1 VLVLGVVHWTAS
13 GPPSYSRGQFREGD
27 MRPTDRLAAEND
39 RLRLRIEALE
49 RLAAE
54 SRQAEEAR
62 RQSEE
67 QTLRGAE
74 ERRRRENVVLG
85 RVTAAVNASLNL
97 DSVLKQVA
105 EGARELSDG
114 DVAGVALRE
123 ADSDA
128 MIFRYWSGVYG
139 VNSGTQRVDGGTGL
153 AARVMS
159 LGRAVRTDRYA
170 SDPQISKEYVEV
182 AERETIASL
191 LAVPIVVGS
200 RVEGIIYVGNQLPR
214 AFTELDETSVQRLA
228 DRAGLAIQNARQF
241 RGHVRR
247 QEELAVLY
255 DILRAVTGPLAH
267 DKFVEVVHS
276 LLGRVL
282 DVRRLLMLRRDANA
296 HAFELV
302 WASAPGWSV
311 EAAGLETLV
320 FERNRVIRTAD
331 YLATCQAEGV
341 APSAFA
347 HELRHATIAPMSV
360 ADRVVG
366 VLALWSADRG
376 YSRADEE
383 LVTTVAALAAMR
395 LTR

>member
-1 VLVLGVVHWTAS
+1 
-13 GPPSYSRGQFREGD
+13 

-67 QTLRGAE
+67 QTRRGAE
-74 ERRRRENVVLG
+74 ERRRRENVVFG
-85 RVTAAVNASLNL
+85 RVTADVNASLNL

-128 MIFRYWSGVYG
+128 MIFRYWSGVHG
-139 VNSGTQRVDGGTGL
+139 VNSGTLRVDGGTGL

-159 LGRAVRTDRYA
+159 LGRAVRTDRYG
-170 SDPQISKEYVEV
+170 SDPQISKEYVEA

-191 LAVPIVVGS
+191 LAVPIVIGS
-200 RVEGIIYVGNQLPR
+200 RVEGIIYVGNQQPL

-228 DRAGLAIQNARQF
+228 DRAGLAIQNARQY

-247 QEELAVLY
+247 QEELAALY
-255 DILRAVTGPLAH
+255 DILRAATGPLDHA
-267 DKFVEVVHS
+267 KFLEAVHA
-276 LLGRVL
+276 LLSRLL
-282 DVRRLLMLRRDANA
+282 DVHRLLMLRRDTTNA
-296 HAFELV
+296 RAFELV
-302 WASAPGWSV
+302 WASAPGWSP
-311 EAAGLETLV
+311 EDAGLETLV
-320 FERNRVIRTAD
+320 FERNRVIRTPD
-331 YLATCQAEGV
+331 YLATCQTEGV

-347 HELRHATIAPMSV
+347 HDLRHATIAPMSV

-376 YSRADEE
+376 FSRADEE
-383 LVTTVAALAAMR
+383 LLTTVAALAAMR

>member
-1 VLVLGVVHWTAS
+1 
-13 GPPSYSRGQFREGD
+13 
-27 MRPTDRLAAEND
+27 MRPTDRLAVEND

-67 QTLRGAE
+67 ETRRGAE
-74 ERRRRENVVLG
+74 ERRRRENAVLG
-85 RVTAAVNASLNL
+85 RLAADVNASLNL
-97 DSVLKQVA
+97 DSILKRVA

-123 ADSDA
+123 IDSDA
-128 MIFRYWSGVYG
+128 MVFRYWSGVHG
-139 VNSGTQRVDGGTGL
+139 VNTGTLRVDGGTGL

-228 DRAGLAIQNARQF
+228 DRAGLAIQNARLF
-241 RGHVRR
+241 RGHTRR

-255 DILRAVTGPLAH
+255 DILRAVTGPLAP
-267 DKFVEVVHS
+267 DKFVEAVHS

-282 DVRRLLMLRRDANA
+282 DARRLLMLRRNADAR
-296 HAFELV
+296 AFELV
-302 WASAPGWSV
+302 WASAPGWSA
-311 EAAGLETLV
+311 EDTGLETLV

-347 HELRHATIAPMSV
+347 HGLRHGTIAPMSL
-360 ADRVVG
+360 ADRAVG

-383 LVTTVAALAAMR
+383 LVTTVAALSALR

>member
-1 VLVLGVVHWTAS
+1 MV
-13 GPPSYSRGQFREGD
+13 
-27 MRPTDRLAAEND
+27 
-39 RLRLRIEALE
+39 
-49 RLAAE
+49 
-54 SRQAEEAR
+54 
-62 RQSEE
+62 
-67 QTLRGAE
+67 
-74 ERRRRENVVLG
+74 
-85 RVTAAVNASLNL
+85 
-97 DSVLKQVA
+97 
-105 EGARELSDG
+105 
-114 DVAGVALRE
+114 
-123 ADSDA
+123 
-128 MIFRYWSGVYG
+128 FRYWSGVHG
-139 VNSGTQRVDGGTGL
+139 VNTGTLRVDGGTGL

-241 RGHVRR
+241 RGHTRR

-255 DILRAVTGPLAH
+255 DILRAVTGPLAP
-267 DKFVEVVHS
+267 DKFVEAVHS

-282 DVRRLLMLRRDANA
+282 DARRLLMLRRNADAR
-296 HAFELV
+296 AFELV
-302 WASAPGWSV
+302 WASAPGWSA
-311 EAAGLETLV
+311 EDTGLETLV

-347 HELRHATIAPMSV
+347 HGLRHATIAPMSL
-360 ADRVVG
+360 ADRAVG

-383 LVTTVAALAAMR
+383 LVTTVAALSALR

>member
-1 VLVLGVVHWTAS
+1 
-13 GPPSYSRGQFREGD
+13 

-67 QTLRGAE
+67 ETRRGAE
-74 ERRRRENVVLG
+74 DRRRRENAVLG
-85 RVTAAVNASLNL
+85 RLTADVNASLNL

-123 ADSDA
+123 TDSEA
-128 MIFRYWSGVYG
+128 MIFRYWSGVHG
-139 VNSGTQRVDGGTGL
+139 VNNGTLRVDGGTGL

-159 LGRAVRTDRYA
+159 LGHAVRTDRYA
-170 SDPQISKEYVEV
+170 SDPNISQEYVQAV
-182 AERETIASL
+182 ERETIASL

-200 RVEGIIYVGNQLPR
+200 RVEGIIYVGNQWPR
-214 AFTELDETSVQRLA
+214 AFTALDETSVQRLA
-228 DRAGLAIQNARQF
+228 DRAGLAIQKARQF

-255 DILRAVTGPLAH
+255 DILRVVTGPLDNA
-267 DKFVEVVHS
+267 KLVEAVQA

-282 DVRRLLMLRRDANA
+282 DVRRLLVLRRDAGA
-296 HAFELV
+296 GVFELV
-302 WASAPGWSV
+302 WASGPGWSTDDD
-311 EAAGLETLV
+311 GLETLV

-331 YLATCQAEGV
+331 YLATCQVEGV
-341 APSAFA
+341 APSGFA
-347 HELRHATIAPMSV
+347 HGLPHAMIAPMGF

-376 YSRADEE
+376 FSRADEE
-383 LVTTVAALAAMR
+383 LVSTVAALSGLR
-395 LTR
+395 LAR